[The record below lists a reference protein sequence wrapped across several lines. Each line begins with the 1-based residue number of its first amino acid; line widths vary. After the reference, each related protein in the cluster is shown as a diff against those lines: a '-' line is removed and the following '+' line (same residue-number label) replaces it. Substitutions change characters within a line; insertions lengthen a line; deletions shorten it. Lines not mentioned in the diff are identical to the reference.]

1 MAEYLAQEDGYLENF
16 TISVF
21 AFRDQS
27 ADDEI
32 ARCSHACCM
41 SWKRSCTGRN
51 LSSNRYIPYES
62 RKPIMPNPASIAVQA
77 HPPSSRSN
85 IRLRA
90 EKMSSQFTRALPV
103 TPSSFANMFIIS
115 SLSLSVLICLCPSSS
130 RKRFKSGA
138 LIRFPQWAK
147 QIP

>member
-1 MAEYLAQEDGYLENF
+1 MADYLTQEDGYLENF
-16 TISVF
+16 RVSVF
-21 AFRDQS
+21 PLRDKS
-27 ADDEI
+27 ADDET
-32 ARCSHACCM
+32 ARCSHAYCM
-41 SWKRSCTGRN
+41 LTCMFYKLEKVW
-51 LSSNRYIPYES
+51 NRCIPYES

-77 HPPSSRSN
+77 HPPSSRSY

-130 RKRFKSGA
+130 RKLFRSGA
-138 LIRFPQWAK
+138 LIRLPQWAK